1 MERSY
6 GFPSNYFQNK
16 YLLIAHL
23 RDFYYK
29 FDATY
34 DPVVRKSKGM
44 QKSPE
49 FDAKYGPIVTKS
61 KSMQKVQNLTQNMTL

>member
-1 MERSY
+1 MEQSY

-16 YLLIAHL
+16 HPLWPAVT
-23 RDFYYK
+23 K
-29 FDATY
+29 SKGKQKSPEFDTKY

-49 FDAKYGPIVTKS
+49 
-61 KSMQKVQNLTQNMTL
+61 LTQHMTL

>member
-23 RDFYYK
+23 RELYYK
-29 FDATY
+29 GLDHIDSKVTELLWLNISCTKNSYVALKS
-34 DPVVRKSKGM
+34 DGVVTKFM
-44 QKSPE
+44 
-49 FDAKYGPIVTKS
+49 AKY
-61 KSMQKVQNLTQNMTL
+61 